1 MVGTSHKS
9 VPGMAIELPFSI
21 GTSSVNGPCSIAM
34 FSHQKIP
41 NSTRSCPRSLAK
53 LVTTTIDEANE
64 WVYCRYIEPVHGVV
78 IQFLIGV
85 DHILTTYINQSTM
98 IYQSDHHIF
107 TYK

>member
-1 MVGTSHKS
+1 MVGTSKKS

-21 GTSSVNGPCSIAM
+21 GKWTMFHSYVQSPENTQFYKVVPQFTS
-34 FSHQKIP
+34 
-41 NSTRSCPRSLAK
+41 K
-53 LVTTTIDEANE
+53 LVTTTMDEANE